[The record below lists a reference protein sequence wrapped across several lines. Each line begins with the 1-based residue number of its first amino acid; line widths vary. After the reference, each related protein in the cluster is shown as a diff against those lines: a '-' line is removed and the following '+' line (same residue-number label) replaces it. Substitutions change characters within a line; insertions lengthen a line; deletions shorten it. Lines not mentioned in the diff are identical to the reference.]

1 MIVYIK
7 RTEKNELVA
16 RFAIEQRMDDGL
28 SMDSKDQG
36 LDLGNTKVKLD
47 FCKIVHTGSN
57 ANESDV
63 ALYKEILDDEHH
75 DSYISERIL
84 MHPLSQVWSK
94 K

>member
-1 MIVYIK
+1 
-7 RTEKNELVA
+7 
-16 RFAIEQRMDDGL
+16 MDDGL

-47 FCKIVHTGSN
+47 FCKIVHTSSNN

-75 DSYISERIL
+75 DSYITERIL
-84 MHPLSQVWSK
+84 MHPLSQVWSMK
-94 K
+94 

>member
-1 MIVYIK
+1 MV
-7 RTEKNELVA
+7 
-16 RFAIEQRMDDGL
+16 RFAIEQRMDDGM
-28 SMDSKDQG
+28 SMDSKDTQG

-47 FCKIVHTGSN
+47 FCKIVHTGSS

-84 MHPLSQVWSK
+84 MHPLSQVWSIK
-94 K
+94 